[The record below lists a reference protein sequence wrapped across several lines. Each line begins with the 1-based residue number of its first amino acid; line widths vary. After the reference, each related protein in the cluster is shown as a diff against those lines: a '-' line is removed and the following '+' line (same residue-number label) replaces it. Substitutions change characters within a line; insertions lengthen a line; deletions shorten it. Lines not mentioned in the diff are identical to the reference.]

1 MVSLRE
7 IHPDD
12 QDRML
17 DILTSNVVNKT
28 YMLPDFD
35 RREDAIPLFE
45 RLMALSKDD
54 GKYVRAIDLDSKLIG
69 FLNQTDTK
77 QHGIELGYVIH
88 PAFHGHG
95 YMTQALDLAMDEL
108 FAQGYRQVNTG
119 AFSTNK
125 ASIRVMEKC
134 GMILQELTE
143 EIPYRGQIHTCIY
156 YAKTK

>member
-1 MVSLRE
+1 MISLRT

-28 YMLPDFD
+28 YMLPDFA

-45 RLMALSKDD
+45 RLMALSKDE
-54 GKYVRAIDLDSKLIG
+54 GKYVRAIDLDGKLIG
-69 FLNQTDTK
+69 FLNQTET
-77 QHGIELGYVIH
+77 QLEGIELGYVIH
-88 PAFHGHG
+88 PAFHGCG
-95 YMTQALDLAMDEL
+95 YMTQALRLAMDEL
-108 FAQGYRQVNTG
+108 FAQGYRRVITG

-134 GMILQELTE
+134 GMVLQTQTE
-143 EIPYRGQIHTCIY
+143 EIPYRGKSHTCIY